1 MRPDKKQ
8 LDKFH
13 AYYKPDSEF
22 AALAR
27 LRQSIWRDSKGF
39 PRPKDKLGNYLDLD
53 YAKTTKCNF
62 LTDKIKTLVQ
72 YHVYLSHQ
80 NNKLIS
86 EPRIWENM
94 LSSQPLA
101 FNLFGELHFDLKLA
115 TRFFKKRH
123 PDTVAEVTNVLFEH
137 SPGRGNIDYT
147 GDHSAFDV
155 FIEFTT
161 KDKQLG
167 FIGIEVKYAENMSD
181 SKGSCDSIFKDHG
194 ARYIKLSQQSNIF
207 KTGAIDYLKNQPL
220 QQVWRDHLLAIST
233 LKDYD
238 TGFFVFLYPKDN
250 KDCERVVTDYEKYLL
265 SDTSNCR
272 FVPETIETYLKVLSN
287 CSKADWIKDFS
298 KRYLD
303 Q

>member
-8 LDKFH
+8 LEKFY
-13 AYYKPDSEF
+13 AFYKPDSEF
-22 AALAR
+22 AAIAR
-27 LRQSIWRDSKGF
+27 LRQSKWRDSKNY
-39 PRPKDKLGNYLDLD
+39 PKPKDKLGNYLDLNF
-53 YAKTTKCNF
+53 AKTTKCNF

-72 YHVYLSHQ
+72 YQIYLSHQ
-80 NNKLIS
+80 NKKLIS
-86 EPRIWENM
+86 EPRIWENL

-115 TRFFKKRH
+115 TKFFKKRY
-123 PDTVAEVTNVLFEH
+123 PDTVAEVTNILFEH
-137 SPGRGNIDYT
+137 SPGRGNKDYT

-155 FIEFTT
+155 FIEFTS
-161 KDKQLG
+161 KDNQKG

-181 SKGSCDSIFKDHG
+181 SKDSCDRIFEDHG
-194 ARYIKLSQQSNIF
+194 SRYLKLSRQSNVF
-207 KTGAIDYLKNQPL
+207 KAGAVDYLKNPPL

-233 LKDYD
+233 LRDYNN
-238 TGFFVFLYPKDN
+238 GFFVFLYPKDN
-250 KDCERVVTDYEKYLL
+250 KDCERVVTDYEQYLH
-265 SDTSNCR
+265 SDSSKCR
-272 FVPETIETYLKVLSN
+272 FVPETLEDYLKVLSD